1 MQIEQFELKNEV
13 GEIDKFFLDKGYGEI
28 KTNSPLFACFSEQE
42 KDDNKKDDN
51 KGDNKKRNFSVYSI
65 PLKDEYIPIN
75 KQNFEK
81 ALKNLYEKV
90 IHEIERDNNKLDFI
104 LGGANPRQSSFVNFS
119 ILKAN
124 QKYKMF
130 ILGFY
135 YKNEKF
141 NYDKWKQAIEKA
153 KELAEKT
160 FKK

>member
-13 GEIDKFFLDKGYGEI
+13 GKIDKFFLDKGYEEI
-28 KTNSPLFACFSEQE
+28 KTDSPLFACFSKR
-42 KDDNKKDDN
+42 KDDNK
-51 KGDNKKRNFSVYSI
+51 NFAVYSKD
-65 PLKDEYIPIN
+65 LKDEFIPIN

-90 IHEIERDNNKLDFI
+90 IHEIERDNNRLDFI

-119 ILKAN
+119 ILKAD

-141 NYDKWKQAIEKA
+141 NNDAWKKAIGKVKELIEKS
-153 KELAEKT
+153 
-160 FKK
+160 FN